1 MRAVNFILDL
11 DGTLVDSFQDIYVA
25 LDALAKDAGLDIPNE
40 SEVREQMHLR
50 LDQLMGVMFP
60 NANASMLMDGFR
72 RHYDETG
79 YSNTVPYPGV
89 PGTLESMH
97 RNGCRLFVATNKRT
111 VAAKVLVKR
120 LDPKSRIEKVWASDC
135 ATSPLAKS
143 DLVKRL
149 IDENQLDRNQTVFV
163 GDSKDD
169 LDAARQNE
177 ISFIFASYG
186 YGKLDQKDY
195 FDLRVQTISTFPE
208 LMNFCDIQRQDNL
221 SE

>member
-1 MRAVNFILDL
+1 MSVVNFILDL
-11 DGTLVDSFQDIYVA
+11 DGTLVDSFQDIYAA
-25 LDALAKDAGLDIPNE
+25 LDALAKDAGLDTPSK
-40 SEVREQMHLR
+40 SEVRDQLHLR
-50 LDQLMGVMFP
+50 LDQLVGVMFP
-60 NANASMLMDGFR
+60 NADVSMLMDGFR
-72 RHYDETG
+72 KHYDKTG

-111 VAAKVLVKR
+111 VAAKALVKR
-120 LDPKSRIEKVWASDC
+120 LDTESRIEKVWASDC
-135 ATSPLAKS
+135 ATPPLAKS

-149 IDENQLDRNQTVFV
+149 IEEHQLDRNLTVFV

-195 FDLRVQTISTFPE
+195 LDLRVQTISTFPE
-208 LMNFCDIQRQDNL
+208 LMNFCDIQR
-221 SE
+221 